1 MCVWDGKRAGKRGR
15 KEGRKEGSRADGR
28 KNEKWMMVFH
38 VTIEFVVHSIRH
50 FKAETK

>member
-1 MCVWDGKRAGKRGR
+1 MCVGWEKSREERQ
-15 KEGRKEGSRADGR
+15 EGRKEGSRADGR

-38 VTIEFVVHSIRH
+38 VTIEFVVHSRRH